1 MKFSEYE
8 KNIEFLFSKNK
19 VDFLENSYKAFVCYN
34 NRTVKK

>member
-8 KNIEFLFSKNK
+8 KNIEFINRHYIFVFEKIT
-19 VDFLENSYKAFVCYN
+19 FVCYN